1 MCAKSDA
8 SFLEWSKGTL
18 TKVVMSSE
26 KETDKKKIVVKGI
39 RDISPKKRVD
49 QILLNLDGTKR
60 YEIIGKNKS
69 DVLNKLTDGLPLKR
83 ETRSNWPG
91 Y

>member
-26 KETDKKKIVVKGI
+26 KETDKKKDSCKGHTGYI
-39 RDISPKKRVD
+39 
-49 QILLNLDGTKR
+49 T
-60 YEIIGKNKS
+60 E
-69 DVLNKLTDGLPLKR
+69 
-83 ETRSNWPG
+83 ETS
-91 Y
+91 